1 MNPSYLYCLF
11 AVAGFSGFYLV
22 LGASQKRRG
31 DPTGLNLVGC
41 FVGAGLSLASACPLH
56 AAAFP
61 RAVVVTGL
69 LIGSAAVFGFLG
81 AIMALRSGI
90 PVSVV
95 NTILCLAMVV
105 PVVLSIIFYQEVP
118 HLKTLAGITLAGVS
132 VYLVKGRNS

>member
-1 MNPSYLYCLF
+1 MNVSYLYCLF
-11 AVAGFSGFYLV
+11 AVVGFSALYLV

-61 RAVVVTGL
+61 RGAVVTGL
-69 LIGSAAVFGFLG
+69 LIGSAAVFGILG
-81 AIMALRSGI
+81 TIMALKSGI

-95 NTILCLAMVV
+95 NTIMSLAMVV
-105 PVVLSIIFYQEVP
+105 PVVMSMAIYHEVP
-118 HLKTLAGITLAGVS
+118 HTKTFAGIMLAGLS
-132 VYLVKGRNS
+132 VYLVQGRKS

>member
-1 MNPSYLYCLF
+1 MNLSYLYCLF
-11 AVAGFSGFYLV
+11 AVVGFSALYLV

-61 RAVVVTGL
+61 RGAVVTGL
-69 LIGSAAVFGFLG
+69 LIGSAAVFGILG
-81 AIMALRSGI
+81 TIMALKSGI

-95 NTILCLAMVV
+95 NTIMSLAMVV
-105 PVVLSIIFYQEVP
+105 PVVMSMAIYHEVP
-118 HLKTLAGITLAGVS
+118 HIKTFAGIILAGLS
-132 VYLVKGRNS
+132 VFLVQGRKS

>member
-1 MNPSYLYCLF
+1 MNLSYLYCLF
-11 AVAGFSGFYLV
+11 AVVGFSALYLV

-61 RAVVVTGL
+61 RGAVVTGL
-69 LIGSAAVFGFLG
+69 LIGSAAVFGILG
-81 AIMALRSGI
+81 TIMALKSGI

-95 NTILCLAMVV
+95 NTIMSLAMVV
-105 PVVLSIIFYQEVP
+105 PVVMSMAIYHEVP
-118 HLKTLAGITLAGVS
+118 HIKTFAGIILAGLS
-132 VYLVKGRNS
+132 VFLVQGGKP

>member
-1 MNPSYLYCLF
+1 MTPSYLYCLF

-22 LGASQKRRG
+22 LGASQKRKG

-61 RAVVVTGL
+61 RGAVVTGL

-81 AIMALRSGI
+81 TILAMKSGI

-95 NTILCLAMVV
+95 NTIMSLAMVV
-105 PVVLSIIFYQEVP
+105 PVVLSMVFYREVP
-118 HLKTLAGITLAGVS
+118 RIKTFAGIVLAGLSA
-132 VYLVKGRNS
+132 YLVQGRKS

>member
-1 MNPSYLYCLF
+1 MNLSYLYCLF
-11 AVAGFSGFYLV
+11 AVVGFSALYLV

-61 RAVVVTGL
+61 RGAVVTGL
-69 LIGSAAVFGFLG
+69 LIGSAAVFGILG
-81 AIMALRSGI
+81 TIMALKSGI

-95 NTILCLAMVV
+95 NTIMSLAMVV
-105 PVVLSIIFYQEVP
+105 PVVMSMEIYHEVP
-118 HLKTLAGITLAGVS
+118 HLKTFAGIILAGLS
-132 VYLVKGRNS
+132 VFLVQGGKP

>member
-22 LGASQKRRG
+22 LGASQKRGG

-61 RAVVVTGL
+61 RGAVVTGL

-81 AIMALRSGI
+81 AIMALKSGV

-95 NTILCLAMVV
+95 NTILSLAMVV
-105 PVVLSIIFYQEVP
+105 PVVMSMVVYHEVP
-118 HLKTLAGITLAGVS
+118 HLKTLAGIILAGVS
-132 VYLVKGRNS
+132 VYLVQGRKS